1 MSTKT
6 TSSKTEAQKNWV
18 DNSKIPDPVLGT
30 KPITGDRYYDKAFA
44 DKEWDKLWTKVW
56 LIAGLESQMPNPNDY
71 ITCEIGHESI
81 LCTRD
86 KSGKVR
92 AFYNICQHRGNILMH
107 DEQGSS
113 KHLTCK
119 YHGWKFT
126 PDGELA
132 LVPCAEDFPQG
143 NPCGKLRLTELP
155 CEVFGGFVWYSLDEN
170 IVPLS
175 EYLGPIKEQFECYQM
190 ENMKRTHW
198 VTVEGDFNWKI
209 VQDNFNE
216 SYHLPFVHPQTR
228 YIMEQHYKGCQFDMF
243 APEGHTRMIMPGSQ
257 PTKSLKG
264 ETDEVLER
272 LAPDIEFWD
281 LNPEDFRDNP
291 RSIRE
296 ALRKRKREL
305 GEEKGFDFSRFNDE
319 QIVDHFHYT
328 VFPNLSFSL
337 KPDGCIW
344 LRANPHPTDPEKCIF
359 DMWYLTWFPE
369 GESAY
374 YSKAMYEAV
383 DITKEIPHEV
393 GKVGEVSTGFVIDQ
407 DVAIWTTQ
415 QKGLRSRGYKGDY
428 LPDQEKRVRFFHEN
442 VDRYLDKED

>member
-1 MSTKT
+1 
-6 TSSKTEAQKNWV
+6 
-18 DNSKIPDPVLGT
+18 
-30 KPITGDRYYDKAFA
+30 
-44 DKEWDKLWTKVW
+44 
-56 LIAGLESQMPNPNDY
+56 
-71 ITCEIGHESI
+71 
-81 LCTRD
+81 
-86 KSGKVR
+86 
-92 AFYNICQHRGNILMH
+92 
-107 DEQGSS
+107 
-113 KHLTCK
+113 
-119 YHGWKFT
+119 
-126 PDGELA
+126 
-132 LVPCAEDFPQG
+132 
-143 NPCGKLRLTELP
+143 
-155 CEVFGGFVWYSLDEN
+155 
-170 IVPLS
+170 
-175 EYLGPIKEQFECYQM
+175 M

-228 YIMEQHYKGCQFDMF
+228 YIMEQHYSGCQFDMF

-359 DMWYLTWFPE
+359 DMWYLTWFPD

-415 QKGLRSRGYKGDY
+415 QKGLRSRGYKGCLLYTSPSPRD
-428 LPDQEKRVRFFHEN
+428 LSTSRMPSSA
-442 VDRYLDKED
+442 